1 MGMHE
6 SPVPDYHEPALP
18 VPYDTPDAR
27 APQAASGASW
37 LHRHAPMR
45 ILLIE
50 DHAKLVRTLTDSL
63 GLLGI
68 QVQAV
73 GDGQQADALL
83 HHHAFD
89 AVVLDLAL
97 PGLGGLEV
105 LRRLRQRGDRV
116 PVLVLT
122 ASGETLDRVHGL
134 NAGADDYLPKP
145 FDLAELEARLR
156 ALLRRS
162 LGAVQDE
169 LRVAGLALDTVSRRF
184 VLHGRALELPPREH
198 DLLEALVMHA
208 PRPVSKQV
216 LAERLRSSDAVLSHD
231 ALEVYV
237 HRLRK
242 RLEGSG
248 AVIHTLRGLG
258 YVIEV
263 EPDAAA

>member
-1 MGMHE
+1 
-6 SPVPDYHEPALP
+6 
-18 VPYDTPDAR
+18 
-27 APQAASGASW
+27 
-37 LHRHAPMR
+37 MR

-50 DHAKLVRTLTDSL
+50 DQASLVQTLTDSL
-63 GLLGI
+63 GVLGI
-68 QVQAV
+68 QVQAS
-73 GDGQQADALL
+73 GDGRHADALL
-83 HHHAFD
+83 RQPHAYD

-105 LRRLRQRGDRV
+105 LRRLRQRGDKV

-156 ALLRRS
+156 ALYRRS
-162 LGAVQDE
+162 LGTLHAV
-169 LRVAGLALDTVSRRF
+169 LRVAELGFDTVSRRF
-184 VLHGRALELPPREH
+184 TVHGQALDLPPREH
-198 DLLEALVMHA
+198 DLLEALVAQSPH
-208 PRPVSKQV
+208 PVSKQL

-237 HRLRK
+237 HRLRR

-248 AVIHTLRGLG
+248 AAIHTLRGLG
-258 YVIEV
+258 YVLESV
-263 EPDAAA
+263 DDAPA